1 MNSIYLYCLASP
13 ACVAMVKQ
21 LSHQKEGGIDGR
33 FPLLTLERDGIV
45 AVIGEVDAGEF
56 NEQNLQSM
64 EWVGQRAYRHAA
76 LVEKIM
82 GSSSVLPVK
91 FGTIFDS
98 AESLTR
104 LLTQH
109 RERIAVFLEKLRG
122 KSEWSVKAF
131 LDEER
136 ARSSVRAENPAIQA
150 RFAALSSA
158 PGARYLQ
165 QKQVDVMLDAALRVW
180 VADQARNMGDALGA
194 HAVESAELR
203 LLSSEASGRPER
215 MVFNGSFLLA
225 DQALPAFRAALSAL
239 HEAGREDG
247 LMLELK
253 GPWPPYN
260 FCPDLRVES

>member
-1 MNSIYLYCLASP
+1 MNSIYLYCFASP
-13 ACVAMVKQ
+13 ACVAVVDQ
-21 LSHQKEGGIDGR
+21 LSEKKEAGIDDVSS
-33 FPLLTLERDGIV
+33 LLALECDDIV
-45 AVIGEVDAGEF
+45 AVIGEIDAGEF

-82 GSSSVLPVK
+82 GSSPVLPVK

-98 AESLTR
+98 TESLMR
-104 LLTQH
+104 LLIQH
-109 RERIAVFLEKLRG
+109 RERVAAFLEKLRG
-122 KSEWSVKAF
+122 KSEWSVKAY
-131 LDEER
+131 LDDEC
-136 ARSSVRAENPAIQA
+136 ARTSVSRENPSIQSRIA
-150 RFAALSSA
+150 KMSSA

-180 VADQARNMGDALGA
+180 VADQARNMGDALTG
-194 HAVESAELR
+194 HALETAELR
-203 LLSSEASGRPER
+203 LLSSEASGRPES

-239 HEAGREDG
+239 QEAGRGGG
-247 LMLELK
+247 LTMELK

>member
-1 MNSIYLYCLASP
+1 VNSIYLYCLAGP

-21 LSHQKEGGIDGR
+21 LSQQEGGGIDER

-45 AVIGEVDAGEF
+45 AVIGEVNAGEF

-64 EWVGQRAYRHAA
+64 EWLGPRAYRHAA

-98 AESLTR
+98 TESLIR
-104 LLTQH
+104 LLTLH
-109 RERIAVFLEKLRG
+109 RERVAAFLEKLRG
-122 KSEWSVKAF
+122 KSEWSVKGY

-136 ARSSVRAENPAIQA
+136 ARCSVRAANPVIHA
-150 RFAALSSA
+150 RFSALTSA

-165 QKQVDVMLDAALRVW
+165 QKQVDVMVDAALRVW
-180 VADQARNMGDALGA
+180 VEHQARNIGDVLQT
-194 HAVESAELR
+194 HAVETAELR

-215 MVFNGSFLLA
+215 MVFNGSFLVA
-225 DQALPAFRAALSAL
+225 DEALPAFRAALSEL
-239 HEAGREDG
+239 HETGREGG

>member
-13 ACVAMVKQ
+13 ACVTAVNQ
-21 LSHQKEGGIDGR
+21 LSKQKDAGIDDAS
-33 FPLLTLERDGIV
+33 PLLTLELGGIV
-45 AVIGEVDAGEF
+45 AVIGEVDASEF
-56 NEQNLQSM
+56 NEPNLQSM

-82 GSSSVLPVK
+82 GSSPVLPVK

-98 AESLTR
+98 TESLTR

-109 RERIAVFLEKLRG
+109 RERIAAFLQKLRG
-122 KSEWSVKAF
+122 KSEWSVKAY

-136 ARSSVRAENPAIQA
+136 ARSGVRAENPVIQA
-150 RFAALSSA
+150 RIATLSSA

-165 QKQVDVMLDAALRVW
+165 QKQVEVLLDAALRVW
-180 VADQARNMGDALGA
+180 VADQVRNMGAVLSG
-194 HAVESAELR
+194 HAVETAELR
-203 LLSSEASGRPER
+203 LLSSKASGRPER
-215 MVFNGSFLLA
+215 MAYNGSFLL
-225 DQALPAFRAALSAL
+225 DDSVLPDFRAALSAL
-239 HEAGREDG
+239 HEAGTKDG
-247 LMLELK
+247 LTLELK